1 MKNEQ
6 INAII
11 ERANKL
17 ISLTANKSEIDP
29 SNPNI
34 IQMSE
39 EWSLVMNVAYD
50 AIELAKHLKSR

>member
-34 IQMSE
+34 VQMSE
-39 EWSLVMNVAYD
+39 EWSLMMRVAYD